1 MRYCYPATFSPH
13 ANGSGAYGVTFADLP
28 GCVSVGDDLSHAM
41 LMAQEALGLHLSGM
55 LEDGDPLPP
64 PSTPDEALEKE
75 KLWYREE
82 GEAFPAGAI
91 CQYVVV
97 ETYALKTKTESPVR
111 ISISLK
117 PTLVEKIDAL
127 ADSMGMSRS
136 AVLNV
141 AARNYISREGAL

>member
-13 ANGSGAYGVTFADLP
+13 ENGSGAYGVTFADLP
-28 GCVSVGDDLSHAM
+28 GCVSVGDDLPHAM

-55 LEDGDPLPP
+55 LEDGDPLPA

-75 KLWYREE
+75 KRWFREE
-82 GEAFPAGAI
+82 GEAFPKGVI
-91 CQYVVV
+91 CQYVVA

-111 ISISLK
+111 VSISLK
-117 PTLVEKIDAL
+117 PTLIERIDAL

-136 AVLNV
+136 AVLNA
-141 AARNYISREGAL
+141 AARDYISREGA

>member
-13 ANGSGAYGVTFADLP
+13 ENGSGTYGVTFADLP
-28 GCVSVGDDLSHAM
+28 GCVSVGDDLAHAM

-55 LEDGDPLPP
+55 LEDGDPLPA
-64 PSTPDEALEKE
+64 PSTPEEALEKE
-75 KLWYREE
+75 KLWHCKD
-82 GEAFPAGAI
+82 GDVFPEGAI
-91 CQYVVV
+91 CQYVVA

-141 AARNYISREGAL
+141 AARDYISRESA